1 MSFADDGMI
10 MAVKKNIKTKIE
22 ELCCF
27 FLALNKLK
35 WRDSNL
41 IVRRTLNRI

>member
-1 MSFADDGMI
+1 VSFADDGMI
-10 MAVKKNIKTKIE
+10 MAVKNIKTKIE
-22 ELCCF
+22 ELCRF